1 MGTLDRMQVHYT
13 ILSEFRKRKHTN
25 NYAYAW
31 VHVMHVMH
39 VMHVWHVTHVLHVF
53 GLCVQK

>member
-39 VMHVWHVTHVLHVF
+39 VWHVTHVLHVF